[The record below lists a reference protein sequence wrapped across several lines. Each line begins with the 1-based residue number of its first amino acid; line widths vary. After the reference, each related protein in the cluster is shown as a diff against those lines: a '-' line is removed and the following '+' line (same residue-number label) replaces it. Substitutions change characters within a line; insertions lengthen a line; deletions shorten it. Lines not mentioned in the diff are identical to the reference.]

1 MKIKWVHFPL
11 HPNTPPQGR
20 SIADMFRGRGVDL
33 DAMHSRM
40 SDEMAAEGLPYGK
53 RTHTYNSRLAQEL
66 GTWGDKYG
74 DSLLKETSADP
85 SANANATQET
95 PGDRL
100 HSALYRAYFVD
111 GRDISNIDEL
121 VAIAESVGL
130 PADKARSVLETRE
143 FSKAVD
149 ADWAKSQN
157 YEVTGVPTFVAQGMG
172 VPGAQPYEVLSRL
185 VEKATEV
192 RNKNLQNNA
201 GESQL

>member
-1 MKIKWVHFPL
+1 
-11 HPNTPPQGR
+11 
-20 SIADMFRGRGVDL
+20 MFRGRGVDL

-40 SDEMAAEGLPYGK
+40 SAEMAAEGLPYGK

-74 DSLLKETSADP
+74 DSLLKDTSD
-85 SANANATQET
+85 TEET

-100 HSALYRAYFVD
+100 HDALYRAYFVD

-121 VAIAESVGL
+121 VAIAKGVGL
-130 PADKARSVLETRE
+130 PADKARTVLESRE
-143 FSKAVD
+143 FSAAVD
-149 ADWAKSQN
+149 ADWAKSQDHG
-157 YEVTGVPTFVAQGMG
+157 VTGVPTFVAQGMG
-172 VPGAQPYEVLSRL
+172 VPGAQPYEVLMRL

-201 GESQL
+201 GEQH